1 MKTKFLVKDEIEK
14 KKEALVSIMRCLSA
28 TLVLSG
34 AMITTFL
41 VCASKAHKAGSM
53 FLTTGF
59 LICMAVAIA
68 CVIAQFVTSERTIR
82 GCLDYIWHYCD
93 IAFDSIRLKKELNL
107 DEIIDEYEKHI
118 PRVD

>member
-14 KKEALVSIMRCLSA
+14 KKEALVSIMRALQIM
-28 TLVLSG
+28 LVLSG

-41 VCASKAHKAGSM
+41 VCASKAFRAGSM

-59 LICMAVAIA
+59 LICIAVAIG
-68 CVIAQFVTSERTIR
+68 CVAAQFITSERTIK

-93 IAFDSIRLKKELNL
+93 IAFDSIRLKKELTL

-118 PRVD
+118 TRVD